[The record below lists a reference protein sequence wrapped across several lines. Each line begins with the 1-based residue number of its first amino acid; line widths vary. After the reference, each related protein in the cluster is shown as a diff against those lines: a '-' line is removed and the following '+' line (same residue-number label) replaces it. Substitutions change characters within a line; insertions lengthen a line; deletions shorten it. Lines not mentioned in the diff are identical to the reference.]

1 MQYIKG
7 LSQYESDRESAVT
20 FGKFD
25 GLHKGHQKLVSKV
38 RELSKENNVNSIV
51 CAFDMHPLW
60 ERISAVPQIIM
71 DKRERE
77 LHLAGQ
83 VDFLVDCPFTTKFS
97 QMSAEAFIEEIIC
110 GLFHARFVVVGT
122 DFRFGYEKRGEKRY
136 FYFHSAAEGRKID
149 LIKTGL
155 PVGFEMDT
163 SYQLTEA
170 ETACGFSAKF
180 QSIIGTGNI
189 SLIET
194 AEEKI
199 HALEQIMFHNTGN
212 GNWKFSEK
220 LLSRMSVFM
229 LEVVEISCKQHQ

>member
-1 MQYIKG
+1 MRR
-7 LSQYESDRESAVT
+7 SDRQVVNPQEIENIIRSCHCCRIG
-20 FGKFD
+20 FYDNGKIY
-25 GLHKGHQKLVSKV
+25 
-38 RELSKENNVNSIV
+38 IV
-51 CAFDMHPLW
+51 PLN
-60 ERISAVPQIIM
+60 
-71 DKRERE
+71 
-77 LHLAGQ
+77 
-83 VDFLVDCPFTTKFS
+83 
-97 QMSAEAFIEEIIC
+97 
-110 GLFHARFVVVGT
+110 
-122 DFRFGYEKRGEKRY
+122 FGYEKRGEKRY

-220 LLSRMSVFM
+220 LLSEMCVFM